1 MSQTIAIIIYIV
13 FCLLA
18 GICGTN
24 RRMGFLGTFLMSLI
38 VTPVIALLVLMLTA
52 PATRD
57 EKGRRP
63 QSN

>member
-1 MSQTIAIIIYIV
+1 M
-13 FCLLA
+13 
-18 GICGTN
+18 CGTN

-38 VTPVIALLVLMLTA
+38 ITPVIVVLVLILTA

-57 EKGRRP
+57 EKDRP

>member
-1 MSQTIAIIIYIV
+1 MSQTIAIILYIV

-18 GICGTN
+18 GLCGTN

-38 VTPVIALLVLMLTA
+38 VAPVIALLVLMLTA
-52 PATRD
+52 PAIRD
-57 EKGRRP
+57 DKGQRP